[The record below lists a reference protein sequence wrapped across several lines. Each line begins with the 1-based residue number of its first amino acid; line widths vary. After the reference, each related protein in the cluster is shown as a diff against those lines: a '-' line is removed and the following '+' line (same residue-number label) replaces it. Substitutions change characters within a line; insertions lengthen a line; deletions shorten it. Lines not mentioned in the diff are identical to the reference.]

1 MHRVR
6 IVNRK
11 VKRDD
16 LSCRIPN
23 VPGTL
28 YAATNHQL
36 ALHVKTCLMS
46 ILAAKGCSAQGAVL
60 NDFADGSVRKLICRH
75 RDLAVD
81 TVALQLRVGFV
92 VFR

>member
-1 MHRVR
+1 MHRLR
-6 IVNRK
+6 IVART

-36 ALHVKTCLMS
+36 ALHVKTCLTT
-46 ILAAKGCSAQGAVL
+46 ILAAAGCSIQGAAL
-60 NDFADGSVRKLICRH
+60 NSFADGSVRRLIGRY

-81 TVALQLRVGFV
+81 ILALQLRVGFV
-92 VFR
+92 VLR